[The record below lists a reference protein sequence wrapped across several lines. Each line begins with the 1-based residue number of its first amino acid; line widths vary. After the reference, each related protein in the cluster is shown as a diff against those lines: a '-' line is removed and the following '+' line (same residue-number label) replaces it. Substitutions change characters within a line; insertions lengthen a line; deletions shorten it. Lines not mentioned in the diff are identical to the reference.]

1 MTSEQKQ
8 EISAMQQAGFGY
20 SKIAKVIGVSE
31 NTVKSYCRRQKATTV
46 SETTDLC
53 AQCGKP
59 IDKSKRSS
67 RRFCS
72 DACRIRWWNKQ
83 PKADMPYTAHCACC
97 GKEIQMRRKNERKY
111 CSHRCYITDRYKDC
125 GSND

>member
-1 MTSEQKQ
+1 MTNEQKQ
-8 EISAMQQAGFGY
+8 EINAMHQDGCGY
-20 SKIAKVIGVSE
+20 SKIAKSIGVSE
-31 NTVKSYCRRQKATTV
+31 NTVKSYCRRQKAIIV
-46 SETTDLC
+46 SEKIDLC

-72 DACRIRWWNKQ
+72 NACRIKWWNKH
-83 PKADMPYTAHCACC
+83 PKADMPYTADCACC
-97 GKEIQMRRKNERKY
+97 GNEIQMRRKNERKY
-111 CSHRCYITDRYKDC
+111 CSHRCYITARYMDG

>member
-8 EISAMQQAGFGY
+8 EISAMQQAGLGY

-31 NTVKSYCRRQKATTV
+31 NTVKSYCRRQKTIIV
-46 SETTDLC
+46 SEIIDLC
-53 AQCGKP
+53 AQCGMP

-72 DACRIRWWNKQ
+72 DACRIKWWNKH
-83 PKADMPYTAHCACC
+83 PKADLPYKEHCAYC
-97 GKEIQMRRKNERKY
+97 GNEMLMRRKNERKY
-111 CSHRCYITDRYKDC
+111 CSHRCYISDRYKDS
-125 GSND
+125 GSNG